1 MNMMSIHKNKPK
13 EKIQRTLQS
22 LKNQK
27 EIIKNIINLQNSVQK
42 DTLDIRQF
50 MVMATIQILT
60 RQNIKLFLKSF

>member
-27 EIIKNIINLQNSVQK
+27 EIIKNRINLQNSVQK